1 MARIWYL
8 RAQQQ
13 YVYRAGRPLGS
24 AYSDEKS
31 HAGEHLFFRGQRCAI
46 WQAEIESSDYTRLSR
61 RLELAL
67 CKDAQ
72 ERST

>member
-1 MARIWYL
+1 VRRRFARFKLCAHVLDL
-8 RAQQQ
+8 RCLLVQT
-13 YVYRAGRPLGS
+13 RRHSFHSFLLLRDLP
-24 AYSDEKS
+24 
-31 HAGEHLFFRGQRCAI
+31 
-46 WQAEIESSDYTRLSR
+46 AEIESSDYTRLSR